1 MSFLIIKDWA
11 VSSVTQ
17 SVKVTFK
24 MFVDAGQVPP
34 DMQE

>member
-1 MSFLIIKDWA
+1 MGFLIIKVWA
-11 VSSVTQ
+11 VSSVTS
-17 SVKVTFK
+17 SVEVTFK